1 MKIGKNIIPDQI
13 NDDCIGTSSERLII
27 NCWMSILSTHC
38 RLQSVFSF
46 SIQAQ
51 QYYIEA
57 IFYAVDFL
65 YQFYDLNPIYFSL
78 LDHAI
83 RTLEKLASADDQ
95 KEMLAEYCDI
105 AAVVFQ
111 TAADKTKQD
120 PIYKQIWFN
129 KAKEYR
135 SKADTIRRITS
146 DITHE
151 ERIIQL
157 YKTFAESM
165 PHEFIRNLL
174 LDNYRRYENKYSM
187 SEPESDINGLR
198 HRGHR
203 KTQDNDE
210 QTPLLNG
217 LSYR

>member
-1 MKIGKNIIPDQI
+1 M
-13 NDDCIGTSSERLII
+13 E
-27 NCWMSILSTHC
+27 H
-38 RLQSVFSF
+38 
-46 SIQAQ
+46 Q
-51 QYYIEA
+51 QCYIEA
-57 IFYAVDFL
+57 IFYAADFL
-65 YQFYDLNPIYFSL
+65 YQFYDLDPIYFSL

-95 KEMLAEYCDI
+95 REMLAEHYDI
-105 AAVVFQ
+105 ATVVFQ
-111 TAADKTKQD
+111 TAADKTKQN
-120 PIYKQIWFN
+120 PIYKQIWSD

-135 SKADTIRRITS
+135 SKADTLRRVTS

-151 ERIIQL
+151 ERIMQL

-203 KTQDNDE
+203 ETQDNDE